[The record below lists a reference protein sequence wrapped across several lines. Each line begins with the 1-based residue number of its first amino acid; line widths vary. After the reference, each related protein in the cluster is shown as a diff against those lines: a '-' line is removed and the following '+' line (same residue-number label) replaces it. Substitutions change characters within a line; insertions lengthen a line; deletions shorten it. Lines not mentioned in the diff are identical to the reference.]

1 MCVDA
6 LFYSNYITR
15 IDPYKGFIQHARNIP
30 SQLAGHVATES
41 LTMFCR
47 WRWADHST
55 PAALLRRARRIQS
68 LTAHAADPDSNLII
82 TLATEGLFQ
91 KFRCR
96 SKALVDTVL
105 LIMVL
110 GSNSEN

>member
-1 MCVDA
+1 MVIRFGDLVRRTGQRWSLA
-6 LFYSNYITR
+6 R
-15 IDPYKGFIQHARNIP
+15 GGFR
-30 SQLAGHVATES
+30 
-41 LTMFCR
+41 
-47 WRWADHST
+47 
-55 PAALLRRARRIQS
+55 S

-91 KFRCR
+91 KIRCR
-96 SKALVDTVL
+96 LKALVETVL

>member
-1 MCVDA
+1 MLSGFPARKSVPVRT
-6 LFYSNYITR
+6 LLSFGSIRLIHNVLKYSR
-15 IDPYKGFIQHARNIP
+15 K
-30 SQLAGHVATES
+30 S
-41 LTMFCR
+41 
-47 WRWADHST
+47 
-55 PAALLRRARRIQS
+55 QS

-96 SKALVDTVL
+96 LKALVDTVL